1 MSNAVISVGTKFYK
15 ETASASLPYT
25 PIAEITAIDGPSVS
39 RDTIDVTSLD
49 STGGYKEYVPGFRDS
64 GEISLTMNF
73 TATTYEIMLDDFES
87 DNLINYKI
95 ETPDGSTWTFAGY
108 ITELSL
114 SASTGD
120 KITSNV
126 TIKISG
132 PVTYTGPD
140 TP

>member
-15 ETASASLPYT
+15 ETASLTYT

-95 ETPDGSTWTFAGY
+95 ETPDRSTWTFSGY
-108 ITELSL
+108 VTELSL

-132 PVTYTGPD
+132 PVTYTP
-140 TP
+140 

>member
-15 ETASASLPYT
+15 ETASLTYT

-108 ITELSL
+108 VTELSL

-132 PVTYTGPD
+132 PVTYTP
-140 TP
+140 

>member
-15 ETASASLPYT
+15 KTASLTYT

-73 TATTYEIMLDDFES
+73 TSNTYEIMLEDFEN
-87 DNLINYKI
+87 DNLVNYKI
-95 ETPDGSTWTFAGY
+95 ETPDGSTWTFSGY
-108 ITELSL
+108 VTEVSL

-132 PVTYTGPD
+132 PVTYTP
-140 TP
+140 